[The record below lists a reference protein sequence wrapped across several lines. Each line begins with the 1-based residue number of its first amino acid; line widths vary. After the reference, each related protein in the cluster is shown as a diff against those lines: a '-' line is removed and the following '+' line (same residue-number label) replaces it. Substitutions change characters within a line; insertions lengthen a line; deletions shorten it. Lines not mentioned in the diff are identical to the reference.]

1 MKQWIYNSNLNSNIH
16 PPDHVEQCSKAR
28 LSLSSLHQVF
38 LTRPVRVY
46 SNFQTSLWI
55 ACFTI
60 ILLGLG
66 TTTAVYIMEG
76 YR

>member
-1 MKQWIYNSNLNSNIH
+1 MKPWILNSNLNSNIH
-16 PPDHVEQCSKAR
+16 PPDHVEQCSKAS
-28 LSLSSLHQVF
+28 LSLSSLNQVF
-38 LTRPVRVY
+38 LTPPVLVY

-55 ACFTI
+55 ACFAI

-76 YR
+76 CR